1 MMLAYPLCLRR
12 LRAIEESTLYN
23 ALADDWVTLPVTS
36 KDIMRLWGSP
46 VVDAYLF
53 WRQGHPAIPST
64 CHRRGGC
71 SKSILQTIL
80 VHLLNMLAQD
90 HWIAQTLVGSGVVD
104 GSCQCLAMR
113 PSCDQKWEQC
123 NISASAILSLST
135 GIRGTPGLYSS
146 LSLALK
152 QSSTFTSGPP
162 TALQKASP
170 TQNAALSEW
179 RIVHL

>member
-1 MMLAYPLCLRR
+1 MLFIIDA
-12 LRAIEESTLYN
+12 EQ
-23 ALADDWVTLPVTS
+23 
-36 KDIMRLWGSP
+36 GSP

-53 WRQGHPAIPST
+53 WRQGHPAIPSS

-71 SKSILQTIL
+71 SKKILQTIL
-80 VHLLNMLAQD
+80 VRILNMLAQEN
-90 HWIAQTLVGSGVVD
+90 WIAETQVGSGVVD

-152 QSSTFTSGPP
+152 QSPTFTSGPP
-162 TALQKASP
+162 TALQNASP
-170 TQNAALSEW
+170 TQSAAISEW

>member
-1 MMLAYPLCLRR
+1 MLF
-12 LRAIEESTLYN
+12 
-23 ALADDWVTLPVTS
+23 
-36 KDIMRLWGSP
+36 IMDAEQGSP

-53 WRQGHPAIPST
+53 WRLGHPAIPSS

-71 SKSILQTIL
+71 SKNILQTIL
-80 VHLLNMLAQD
+80 VRILNMLAQEN
-90 HWIAQTLVGSGVVD
+90 WIAQTQVVD

-152 QSSTFTSGPP
+152 QSPTFTSGPP
-162 TALQKASP
+162 TALQNASP
-170 TQNAALSEW
+170 TQ
-179 RIVHL
+179 RISIYIGGPSKSSTT